1 MRLSELR
8 TGEKGVIVKVLGH
21 GGFRKRI
28 VEMGFI
34 KGKTVEVILNA
45 PLKDPIKYRLLGYE
59 ISLRR
64 QEADMI
70 EVVSEQEARTMQNPY
85 HGSITEDVP
94 VSESELVALAKGKR
108 RTINVALVGNPNCGK
123 TSLFNIASGAHEHV
137 GNYSGVTVDA
147 KEGFFDFQGYHFRI
161 VDLPGTYSLSAYTPE
176 ELYVRKHIIEE
187 TPDVIINVADSSNLE
202 RNFYL
207 TTQLIDMNVR
217 MVIALNMYDELE
229 SSGNKLDYIK
239 LSQLIGVPMIPTV
252 CRRGEGIDQLFHVI
266 IGIYEGGDFLSQKGE
281 IRSEILE
288 DLRDWHKTY
297 VPDHEFGSHK
307 EEEDARPR
315 GYMRHIHINHGPE
328 LERSIEEVK
337 KAISQNEDIRHKY
350 STRFLSIKLLENDK
364 EIENFISTLPNGKEI
379 IAIRN
384 KETLRIRKVMNEDS
398 EQAIT
403 DAKYG
408 FITGALKETFTD
420 NHLEK
425 EQTTR
430 VIDSIVTHRI
440 WGYPIFFLFLYI
452 MFEGT
457 FVLGDYPM
465 QGIEWLVD
473 QLGNLIRNNMAEGP
487 LKDLLIDGIIGGV
500 GGVIVFLPNI
510 LILYFFISILED
522 SGYMARAAFI
532 MDKIMHRMGLHGKS
546 FIPLIMGFG
555 CNVPAIMA
563 TRTIEDR
570 KSRLITM
577 LVNPLMSCSAR
588 LPIYLVMIGAFF
600 PNCASFMLLC
610 IYTAGILLAV
620 IMARIFSK
628 FLVKGEDSPFVME
641 LPPYR
646 MPTSKSIMRHTW
658 EKGAQY
664 LKKMGGIIM
673 IASVIIWFLG
683 YYPNHDAYS
692 TTAEQQENS
701 YIGQIGKAIEP
712 VIEPLGFDWK
722 MGVSIV
728 TGLAAKEI
736 VVSSM
741 GILYHV
747 PDAEENSQSLIES
760 LQQQQYSNG
769 QKVFTPLVA
778 YGFMLFILIYFPCM
792 AVIAAIRKEA
802 GWKWALF
809 TIFYT
814 TGLAWLVSFGVYQI
828 GSLF

>member
-1 MRLSELR
+1 MRLSELN

-45 PLKDPIKYRLLGYE
+45 PLKDPIKYRLLDYE

-64 QEADMI
+64 QEAEMI
-70 EVVSEQEARTMQNPY
+70 EVVSEQEARTTQSPY
-85 HGSITEDVP
+85 HGSITEEITVP
-94 VSESELVALAKGKR
+94 EAEMVALAKGKR

-176 ELYVRKHIIEE
+176 EIYVRKHIIDE
-187 TPDVIINVADSSNLE
+187 TPDVIINVVDASNLE

-229 SSGNKLDYIK
+229 ASGNKLDYLK
-239 LSQLIGVPMIPTV
+239 LSQLFGVPMVPTV
-252 CRRGEGIDQLFHVI
+252 CRKGEGVDKLFHVI
-266 IGIYEGGDFLSQKGE
+266 IGIYEGSDFLTQKKAE
-281 IRSEILE
+281 IRTEVLE
-288 DLRDWHKTY
+288 DLRDWHETY
-297 VPDHEFGSHK
+297 VPDHKFGSHS
-307 EEEDARPR
+307 EEEHIKPR
-315 GYMRHIHINHGPE
+315 GIFRHIHINHGPE
-328 LERSIEEVK
+328 LERSIQAVK
-337 KAISQNEDIRHKY
+337 KLISVNEQIRHKY
-350 STRFLSIKLLENDK
+350 STRFLAIKLLEDDK
-364 EIENFISTLPNGKEI
+364 DIELFVETLPNGGEILALRDKEVQ
-379 IAIRN
+379 
-384 KETLRIRKVMNEDS
+384 RIYNVMNEDS

-420 NHLEK
+420 NHMEK

-487 LKDLLIDGIIGGV
+487 LKDMLVDGIIGGV

-510 LILYFFISILED
+510 LILYFFISVMED

-563 TRTIEDR
+563 SRTIEDR
-570 KSRLITM
+570 KCRLITM

-588 LPIYLVMIGAFF
+588 LPIYLVMVGAFF
-600 PNCASFMLLC
+600 PNSASFVLLC
-610 IYTAGILLAV
+610 IYATGIILAV
-620 IMARIFSK
+620 LMARLFSK
-628 FLVKGEDSPFVME
+628 FLVKGDDAPFVME

-646 MPTSKSIMRHTW
+646 MPTTKSILRHTW

-673 IASVIIWFLG
+673 IASIIIWFLG
-683 YYPNHDAYS
+683 YYPQHDAYE
-692 TTAEQQENS
+692 TVAEQQENS
-701 YIGQIGKAIEP
+701 YIGQIGKAVEP

-722 MGVSIV
+722 LGIGLISGVGAKELVVSTLGVLYTNEEDVENVNLSNRIPI
-728 TGLAAKEI
+728 TPLAA
-736 VVSSM
+736 
-741 GILYHV
+741 L
-747 PDAEENSQSLIES
+747 
-760 LQQQQYSNG
+760 
-769 QKVFTPLVA
+769 A
-778 YGFMLFILIYFPCM
+778 YMLFVLIYFPCI
-792 AVIAAIRKEA
+792 ATLAAIKQES
-802 GWKWALF
+802 GSWKWALF
-809 TIFYT
+809 AAGYT
-814 TGLAWLVSFGVYQI
+814 TVLAWCIAFVVYQLGNLI
-828 GSLF
+828 I

>member
-1 MRLSELR
+1 MRLSELK

-64 QEADMI
+64 QEAEMI
-70 EVVSEQEARTMQNPY
+70 EVVSEQEARTTQNPY
-85 HGSITEDVP
+85 HGSITEEITVP
-94 VSESELVALAKGKR
+94 EAEMVALAKGKR

-176 ELYVRKHIIEE
+176 EIYVRKHIIDE
-187 TPDVIINVADSSNLE
+187 TPDVIINVVDASNLE

-229 SSGNKLDYIK
+229 ASGNKLDYLK
-239 LSQLIGVPMIPTV
+239 LSQLFGVPMVPTV
-252 CRRGEGIDQLFHVI
+252 CRKGEGIDKLFHVI
-266 IGIYEGGDFLSQKGE
+266 IGIYEGSDFLTQKKEE
-281 IRSEILE
+281 IRTEVLE
-288 DLRDWHKTY
+288 DLRDWHETY
-297 VPDHEFGSHK
+297 VPDHKFGSHS
-307 EEEDARPR
+307 EEEHIRPR
-315 GYMRHIHINHGPE
+315 GLFRHIHINHGPE
-328 LERSIEEVK
+328 LERSIQAVK
-337 KAISQNEDIRHKY
+337 KMISVNEQIRHKY
-350 STRFLSIKLLENDK
+350 STRFLAIKLLENDK
-364 EIENFISTLPNGKEI
+364 DIELFVETLPNGNEILALRDKE
-379 IAIRN
+379 AQ
-384 KETLRIRKVMNEDS
+384 RIYNVMNEDS

-420 NHLEK
+420 NHMEK

-487 LKDLLIDGIIGGV
+487 LKDMLVDGIIGGV

-510 LILYFFISILED
+510 LILYFFISVMED

-563 TRTIEDR
+563 SRTIEDR
-570 KSRLITM
+570 KCRLITM

-588 LPIYLVMIGAFF
+588 LPIYLVMVGAFF
-600 PNCASFMLLC
+600 PNQASFVLLC
-610 IYTAGILLAV
+610 IYATGIILAV
-620 IMARIFSK
+620 LMARLFSK
-628 FLVKGEDSPFVME
+628 FLVKGDDAPFVME

-646 MPTSKSIMRHTW
+646 MPTTKSILRHTW

-673 IASVIIWFLG
+673 IASIIIWFLG
-683 YYPNHDAYS
+683 YYPHHDAYD
-692 TTAEQQENS
+692 TVAEQQEHS
-701 YIGQIGKAIEP
+701 YIGQIGKAVEP

-722 MGVSIV
+722 LGIGLISGVGAKELVVSTLGVLYTNEEDVENVNLSDRIPI
-728 TGLAAKEI
+728 TPLAA
-736 VVSSM
+736 
-741 GILYHV
+741 L
-747 PDAEENSQSLIES
+747 
-760 LQQQQYSNG
+760 
-769 QKVFTPLVA
+769 A
-778 YGFMLFILIYFPCM
+778 YMLFVLIYFPCI
-792 AVIAAIRKEA
+792 ATLAAIKQES
-802 GWKWALF
+802 GSWKWALF
-809 TIFYT
+809 AAGYT
-814 TGLAWLVSFGVYQI
+814 TVLAWGIAFVVYQLGNLI
-828 GSLF
+828 L